1 MVYLIDDIFY
11 SGLDFIDLHGYD
23 TETARVCTDDFIN
36 DSYILGRKKIIII
49 HGIGKGILKKEVLSI
64 LKNDKR
70 VEEYNLDM
78 FNEGCTLARLKNNID
93 I

>member
-1 MVYLIDDIFY
+1 MIDDIFY

-49 HGIGKGILKKEVLSI
+49 HGIGKGLVKDSVHNVLRKNKKVESFKLCNSNSGMTIVNLVL
-64 LKNDKR
+64 DKH
-70 VEEYNLDM
+70 
-78 FNEGCTLARLKNNID
+78 
-93 I
+93 